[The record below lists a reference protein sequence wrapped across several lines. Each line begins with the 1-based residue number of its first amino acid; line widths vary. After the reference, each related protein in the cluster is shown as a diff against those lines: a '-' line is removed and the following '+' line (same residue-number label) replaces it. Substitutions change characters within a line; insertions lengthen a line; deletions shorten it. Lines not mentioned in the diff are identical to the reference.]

1 MKGTGIIRRV
11 DDLGR
16 IVIPKEIRRTLHIR
30 EGEPLEIFVDTEEQM
45 VCFKKYRNEEKSLSE
60 TCRQIVNHYRK
71 EIVTIGF
78 TYNTTTIMTTDGRLG
93 QAVWNENGEF
103 DINIGIAYA
112 LANAG
117 YISKEEIEED

>member
-1 MKGTGIIRRV
+1 M
-11 DDLGR
+11 
-16 IVIPKEIRRTLHIR
+16 
-30 EGEPLEIFVDTEEQM
+30 
-45 VCFKKYRNEEKSLSE
+45 
-60 TCRQIVNHYRK
+60 
-71 EIVTIGF
+71 TINLIG
-78 TYNTTTIMTTDGRLG
+78 YTTTIVTADGRLG

>member
-1 MKGTGIIRRV
+1 MKCTGIIRRV

-16 IVIPKEIRRTLHIR
+16 IVIPKDIRNTLEIK
-30 EGEPLEIFVDTEEQM
+30 EGEPLEIFVDTKEQM
-45 VCFKKYRNEEKSLSE
+45 VCFKKYRNEKSLSKR
-60 TCRQIVNHYRK
+60 CK
-71 EIVTIGF
+71 EIVEKNREDIMTINLIGDI
-78 TYNTTTIMTTDGRLG
+78 TTIVTADGRLG
-93 QAVWNENGEF
+93 QAVWNGNSEF

>member
-11 DDLGR
+11 DDIGR
-16 IVIPKEIRRTLHIR
+16 IVIPKEIRNNLEIK

-45 VCFKKYRNEEKSLSE
+45 VCFKKYRNEKSLSE

-71 EIVTIGF
+71 EIVTVGF
-78 TYNTTTIMTTDGRLG
+78 TYNTTTVMTADGRLG
-93 QAVWNENGEF
+93 QAVWNGNNEF

-112 LANAG
+112 LVNAG
-117 YISKEEIEED
+117 YIHKEEIEED

>member
-1 MKGTGIIRRV
+1 MKCTGIVKRIDDIGRV
-11 DDLGR
+11 Y
-16 IVIPKEIRRTLHIR
+16 IPKEIRNTLEIR

-45 VCFKKYRNEEKSLSE
+45 VCFQKCRNEKSLSE

-71 EIVTIGF
+71 EIVTVGF